1 MQPKILLTRPAPDGP
16 DMAPDLARDTG
27 LPVIVSPLFRI
38 EQEPALPDMAGVEAV
53 IFTSRNAVRAYADMG
68 GPDLPAI
75 CVGEATARAA
85 QDAGLT
91 ARVLGGNADRLVAA
105 LIAEKP
111 AQKML
116 HLRGEQSHGQVAQR
130 LTDAGLQVD
139 EAVIYRQVPQPLTD
153 EATKA
158 LAGPDPLIVP
168 LFSPAAARAFVAAGF
183 SATSGRAPL
192 YIAGISP
199 NVAKEIDQSA
209 GQQHG
214 QTPVAHLEIADQ
226 PNAGA
231 MHAALLRC
239 LATLRRVEGP
249 DRGA

>member
-38 EQEPALPDMAGVEAV
+38 EREPALPDMTGVEAV
-53 IFTSRNAVRAYADMG
+53 IFTSRNAVRAYVEMG

-85 QDAGLT
+85 RDAGLN
-91 ARVLGGNADRLVAA
+91 ARALGGNADRLVAA

-111 AQKML
+111 GQTML

-130 LTDAGLQVD
+130 LTDAGFQVG
-139 EAVIYRQVPQPLTD
+139 EAVIYRQLPQPLSD
-153 EATKA
+153 EATDA
-158 LAGPDPLIVP
+158 LTGPDPLIVP
-168 LFSPAAARAFVAAGF
+168 LYSPAAARAFL
-183 SATSGRAPL
+183 SATSGHAPL
-192 YIAGISP
+192 YIAAISP
-199 NVAKEIDQSA
+199 NVSRQIDQTS
-209 GQQHG
+209 GQKPDQN
-214 QTPVAHLEIADQ
+214 PVAHLEIADR
-226 PNAGA
+226 PDAGA